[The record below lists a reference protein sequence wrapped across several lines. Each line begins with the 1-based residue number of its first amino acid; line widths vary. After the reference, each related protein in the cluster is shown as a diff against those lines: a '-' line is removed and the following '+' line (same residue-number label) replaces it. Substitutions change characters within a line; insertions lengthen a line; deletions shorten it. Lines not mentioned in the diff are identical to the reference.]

1 MTVKKKLFLAY
12 GSLSFLILLMGT
24 SAIWILHV
32 LSGQI
37 EDLARIEPTKLYL
50 AGEVDT
56 VAADMLSLDRA
67 ILLDASL
74 KDQSSLQRHIDEYE
88 KATGDLKGYLNK
100 MQPLLVTG
108 EGKKIIST
116 LRSNAETTHSLFL
129 AFCIA

>member
-12 GSLSFLILLMGT
+12 GALSFLILLMGT

-56 VAADMLSLDRA
+56 VASDMLSLDRT
-67 ILLDASL
+67 ILMDASL
-74 KDQSSLQRHIDEYE
+74 KDKSSLQRHVPNM
-88 KATGDLKGYLNK
+88 KK
-100 MQPLLVTG
+100 QP
-108 EGKKIIST
+108 EI
-116 LRSNAETTHSLFL
+116 
-129 AFCIA
+129 